1 VQKLLCGLLKVMDV
15 NVLTE
20 YLSSLLNRPVTAAQS
35 VSLSSAQRARFIG
48 WLESNGM
55 AVDSLTIPAIL
66 DVAELGRQLTVA
78 PAERDR
84 PRSSSLPLDQMNMRA
99 LRGIGIDIQSVAELV
114 KPESRNDLKGD
125 VELCAIF
132 TLRELSYAEAKADPA
147 QTLAG
152 IFAAKEAARK
162 ADPVLLRRPLTDIE
176 ILPDAD
182 GAPQLPGFAISI
194 SHSSG
199 IAIAIA
205 IPVGEPMN
213 SVSAANIAQTP
224 GHAPPAPGADASA
237 GAADRQPLAGR
248 RFAMVV
254 LAFLTGAG
262 AAGTL
267 AWLHALAR

>member
-1 VQKLLCGLLKVMDV
+1 
-15 NVLTE
+15 
-20 YLSSLLNRPVTAAQS
+20 
-35 VSLSSAQRARFIG
+35 
-48 WLESNGM
+48 
-55 AVDSLTIPAIL
+55 
-66 DVAELGRQLTVA
+66 
-78 PAERDR
+78 
-84 PRSSSLPLDQMNMRA
+84 MRA
-99 LRGIGIDIQSVAELV
+99 PRGIGIDIQSVAELI

-162 ADPVLLRRPLTDIE
+162 ADPLLLRRALTDIE

-182 GAPQLPGFAISI
+182 GAPRLPGFAISI

-213 SVSAANIAQTP
+213 GMSAANIAQAP
-224 GHAPPAPGADASA
+224 GHARLVPGADASA
-237 GAADRQPLAGR
+237 GAADRQPLGGR

-254 LAFLTGAG
+254 LAFLSGAG

-267 AWLHALAR
+267 AWLHALAH